1 MLSTKWTAL
10 GDNLEAKKR
19 LIDENKKAFDDLGAS
34 VNDVVDAENL
44 LVKNKDAFIE
54 AQIAKAK
61 ASVYL
66 QQSMEK
72 VKKQMEL
79 EQEISK
85 MSDTKTVYAS
95 YGMFRTCS
103 YETENVAKSKKK
115 EELEELKAEIKR
127 GYENAAAEELKGL
140 DILKK
145 AGIEGGD
152 EYEKFTVG
160 WYEKMIS
167 KNRSILKNFQIL
179 RQFKANKQIS
189 DWQKQLERITGAKG
203 VESKT
208 TGKDPFGKT
217 RKKKRIY
224 KI

>member
-1 MLSTKWTAL
+1 
-10 GDNLEAKKR
+10 
-19 LIDENKKAFDDLGAS
+19 
-34 VNDVVDAENL
+34 
-44 LVKNKDAFIE
+44 
-54 AQIAKAK
+54 
-61 ASVYL
+61 
-66 QQSMEK
+66 
-72 VKKQMEL
+72 MEL

-95 YGMFRTCS
+95 YGMFRTGS
-103 YETENVAKSKKK
+103 YETENIAKSKKK

-152 EYEKFTVG
+152 EYEKFSVG

-167 KNRSILKNFQIL
+167 EKQEYIKKLSDPKAIQE
-179 RQFKANKQIS
+179 ANKQIS

-208 TGKDPFGKT
+208 TGKDPFLEKLEKYKSEYT
-217 RKKKRIY
+217 RFYKWINSGDEAIARAASAEFEGLLKEGATYIDYLKKQREIGRAHV
-224 KI
+224 